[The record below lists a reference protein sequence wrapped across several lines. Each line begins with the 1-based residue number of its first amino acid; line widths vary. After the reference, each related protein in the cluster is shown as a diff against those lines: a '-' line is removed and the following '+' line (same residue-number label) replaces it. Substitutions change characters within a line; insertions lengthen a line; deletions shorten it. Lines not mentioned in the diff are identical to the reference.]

1 MVKDNYIPERGDVIW
16 LNFSPQIGHE
26 QQGKRPAVVISP
38 QAYNQKTGLALLC
51 PITTKEKGY
60 PFEVRINNVKIHGVV
75 LSDQIKSLD
84 WKQRGAEFIV
94 KSRNSEMSE
103 IMEKLS
109 VLIFS

>member
-38 QAYNQKTGLALLC
+38 QAYNQKTALALLC

-60 PFEVRINNVKIHGVV
+60 PFEVRINNGKINGVV

-94 KSRNSEMSE
+94 KLRVSEMNE

>member
-1 MVKDNYIPERGDVIW
+1 M
-16 LNFSPQIGHE
+16 
-26 QQGKRPAVVISP
+26 
-38 QAYNQKTGLALLC
+38 
-51 PITTKEKGY
+51 EKSM
-60 PFEVRINNVKIHGVV
+60 EL

-94 KSRNSEMSE
+94 KLRVSEMNE

>member
-1 MVKDNYIPERGDVIW
+1 MVKGTYIPERGDIIW

-26 QQGKRPAVVISP
+26 QQGKRPAIVISP
-38 QAYNQKTGLALLC
+38 QAYNQKTSLALLC

-60 PFEVRINNVKIHGVV
+60 PFEVRINNGKIHGVV
-75 LSDQIKSLD
+75 LSDQIKSFD
-84 WKQRGAEFIV
+84 WNQRDAEFIV
-94 KSRNSEMSE
+94 KSRESEMHE